1 MSKSRPAGR
10 ISINVTRIDKAHLV
24 DGKNGKYLNVTFW
37 ENETPDQ
44 YGNAGFVTQEVSQQA
59 REQGVKGAIIGNWK
73 RVEPRQSAAKPSP
86 KPDPKP
92 TSPVLPTTE
101 EDDVPF

>member
-1 MSKSRPAGR
+1 MSKARPAGR

-24 DGKNGKYLNVTFW
+24 EGKNGKYLNVTFW
-37 ENETPDQ
+37 ENETLDQ

-73 RVEPRQSAAKPSP
+73 RVEPRQAAP
-86 KPDPKP
+86 KPAPKP
-92 TSPVLPTTE
+92 ASPVLPTTE
-101 EDDVPF
+101 DDVPF